1 MTKILGRYLFQIH
14 MPIVPRKPLKA
25 FINPIKYLNCET
37 TIAFLLIISLNSC
50 KSDVTTYIPFIEGY
64 WEIVSVTKDQKKVK
78 EFKMSGSIDYFKV
91 NEDLSGYRKKVTPRF
106 DGAFEMSQHQSEFN
120 LSIMRVNCGFNMTTT
135 LFHTEKKL
143 LERMNLV

>member
-1 MTKILGRYLFQIH
+1 MKQLT
-14 MPIVPRKPLKA
+14 
-25 FINPIKYLNCET
+25 
-37 TIAFLLIISLNSC
+37 AFLIIISLNSC

-106 DGAFEMSQHQSEFN
+106 DGAFEMSQHQSEFT
-120 LSIMRVNCGFNMTTT
+120 LSIDESQLWIQYDNNAVSYREKIIRANESSLIISNSDGFIYTYKPYEPLILTN
-135 LFHTEKKL
+135 E
-143 LERMNLV
+143 

>member
-1 MTKILGRYLFQIH
+1 VKQL
-14 MPIVPRKPLKA
+14 
-25 FINPIKYLNCET
+25 
-37 TIAFLLIISLNSC
+37 IAFLLIISLNSC

-106 DGAFEMSQHQSEFN
+106 DGAFEMSQHQSEFT
-120 LSIMRVNCGFNMTTT
+120 LSIDESQLWIQYDNNAVSYREKIIRANESSLIISNSDGFIYTYKPYEP
-135 LFHTEKKL
+135 LIFD
-143 LERMNLV
+143 